1 MTREVMVSWPR
12 LLPFAIVA
20 ATLVVTTPPGRPAAQ
35 TRTPTYYGEVEPLL
49 RTHCQPCHRKQGAN
63 HGGLVA
69 PMPLS
74 SYEEVRPWARAIA
87 TAVESKQMPPWLA
100 SAASA
105 GVFINERGLTAGQ
118 IATLTAWAL
127 GGAAAGTPPVT
138 PPAPLPPAHRDGWA
152 LGEPNIDVT
161 GEPHTLTDET
171 SEDMVTF
178 EVGELPDDYWVRGV
192 EFLGGSAA
200 VHHMCG
206 ALVLPAGV
214 PLRPGID
221 RETSLGCAA
230 PGAESRL
237 LPDGFAYL
245 APRGAA
251 VRLDMHYFKPRGAG
265 TAVVDTSRIGLTL
278 ARGTP
283 THRVRFNAAGNTNF
297 EVPPGH
303 ADWKVGAAKTFDRET
318 TIIALWPHGHSRT
331 ASTVYRAFYPDGRS
345 EVLLDVGRYDHR
357 WEEVYT
363 YVKPK
368 IVPAG
373 TRVEVLYR
381 FDNSPARGGKKAFD
395 ASQPVIFGP
404 HAADEMMLGYI
415 AYGQPVGGAPPA
427 GRSRGNPDAVDT
439 DRVDRFTA
447 SLEAHDG
454 VTLEF
459 SKVPVD
465 DAAYAS
471 VDTLASGVVRFTGHG
486 IMKLR
491 TTKTL
496 RFGAIALAPGN
507 VSAGFPGL
515 YGFWL
520 RRAAP
525 GWRLAVTNQ
534 PDVWGTQFDQAAV
547 VAEIP
552 LRHESAA
559 AGDASLEPRM
569 ELLGDGAR
577 LTIVWGRHAWTTDF
591 RVGAP

>member
-1 MTREVMVSWPR
+1 MTTGTRILLLTLLAAVTAVVVSQP
-12 LLPFAIVA
+12 
-20 ATLVVTTPPGRPAAQ
+20 RPAAQ
-35 TRTPTYYGEVEPLL
+35 ARTPTYYGDVQPLL
-49 RTHCQPCHRKQGAN
+49 RTHCQSCHRKQGAN

-74 SYEEVRPWARAIA
+74 TYEEVRPWARAIA

-100 SAASA
+100 SGASA
-105 GVFINERGLTAGQ
+105 GVFINERGLSAAQ
-118 IATLTAWAL
+118 IATITAWVR
-127 GGAAAGTPPVT
+127 GGATAGTPPAT
-138 PPAPLPPAHRDGWA
+138 PPAPLPPAHPEGWA
-152 LGEPNIDVT
+152 LGEPNVDVK
-161 GEPHTLTDET
+161 GEPHALADDVN
-171 SEDMVTF
+171 EDMVTF

-192 EFLGGSAA
+192 EFLGGSSA

-206 ALVLPAGV
+206 ALILPPAI

-230 PGAESRL
+230 PGAEPRL

-251 VRLDMHYFKPRGAG
+251 VRLDMHYFKPKGPG

-278 ARGTP
+278 ARGRP

-318 TIIALWPHGHSRT
+318 TIVALWPHGHSRT
-331 ASTVYRAFYPDGRS
+331 ASTVYRAFYPDGKS
-345 EVLLDVGRYDHR
+345 EVLLDVPRYDHR

-368 IVPAG
+368 VVPAG

-395 ASQPVIFGP
+395 ATQPVIFGP

-415 AYGQPVGGAPPA
+415 AYGQPVGGPSPA
-427 GRSRGNPDAVDT
+427 GGNRGNVDAVDH

-447 SLEAHDG
+447 TLEGHDG

-471 VDTLASGVVRFTGHG
+471 VDTLTSGVVRFTGHG

-491 TTKTL
+491 TAKPLAFGPTTL
-496 RFGAIALAPGN
+496 KPGN

-515 YGFWL
+515 YGLWL
-520 RRAAP
+520 RRVGS

-534 PDVWGTQFDQAAV
+534 PDVWGTQFDQTAV
-547 VAEIP
+547 VADLP
-552 LRHESAA
+552 LRYEP
-559 AGDASLEPRM
+559 AGPANAGLEPRM

-577 LTIVWGRHAWTTDF
+577 LTIAWGRHAWTADF
-591 RVGAP
+591 RVGTP